1 MSRKLTTGFYI
12 TTIILTATIGTAL
25 ISMTNSASAQLFYQG
40 PPGQNGTQGPPGPT
54 GAQGPPGPT
63 GAQGPPG
70 PTGPPGPPGEPGPA
84 GQNGTQGPIGPAGE
98 QGPPGEPG
106 PPGPPGPPGEPGP
119 PGPEILAMNLTI
131 RNMEGQLVPLT
142 GVAQSLATC
151 NSDELVTGGG
161 FTITNGPGVVLS
173 SAPQGSSWM
182 VVAANPFGFGNSSLQ
197 AFAEC
202 AKTNQ

>member
-1 MSRKLTTGFYI
+1 MSRKLTAGFFI

-25 ISMTNSASAQLFYQG
+25 ISMTNSTSAQLFYQG
-40 PPGQNGTQGPPGPT
+40 PPGQNGT
-54 GAQGPPGPT
+54 
-63 GAQGPPG
+63 QGPPG

-98 QGPPGEPG
+98 QGPPGP
-106 PPGPPGPPGEPGP
+106 PGP
-119 PGPEILAMNLTI
+119 PGPEIPAMNLTI
-131 RNMEGQLVPLT
+131 RNMEGQVVPLT
-142 GVAQSLATC
+142 GIAQSLASC
-151 NSDELVTGGG
+151 NPDELVTGGG
-161 FTITNGPGVVLS
+161 FTITDGPGVVLS
-173 SAPQGSSWM
+173 SAPQGSSWI

>member
-1 MSRKLTTGFYI
+1 MSSKLTTGFFI

-25 ISMTNSASAQLFYQG
+25 IPMTNSVSAQLFYQG
-40 PPGQNGTQGPPGPT
+40 PPGQNGT
-54 GAQGPPGPT
+54 QGPPGPT

-98 QGPPGEPG
+98 QGPPGPPGPTG
-106 PPGPPGPPGEPGP
+106 PPGPPGPPGPTGPPGP
-119 PGPEILAMNLTI
+119 PGPQIPAMNLTI

-142 GVAQSLATC
+142 GIAQSLATC

-173 SAPQGSSWM
+173 SAPQGSSWI

>member
-1 MSRKLTTGFYI
+1 MSRKLTTGFFI

-40 PPGQNGTQGPPGPT
+40 PPG
-54 GAQGPPGPT
+54 
-63 GAQGPPG
+63 
-70 PTGPPGPPGEPGPA
+70 PTGPQGPPGEPGPA

-98 QGPPGEPG
+98 QGPPGP
-106 PPGPPGPPGEPGP
+106 PGP
-119 PGPEILAMNLTI
+119 PGPEIPAMNLTI

-142 GVAQSLATC
+142 GIAQSLATC
-151 NSDELVTGGG
+151 NPDELVTGGG
-161 FTITNGPGVVLS
+161 FSITNGPGVVLS
-173 SAPQGSSWM
+173 SAPQGSSWI

>member
-1 MSRKLTTGFYI
+1 MSSKLTTGFFI

-25 ISMTNSASAQLFYQG
+25 ISMTNSVSAQLFYQG
-40 PPGQNGTQGPPGPT
+40 PPGQNGT
-54 GAQGPPGPT
+54 QGPPGPT

-98 QGPPGEPG
+98 QGPPG
-106 PPGPPGPPGEPGP
+106 PPGPPGPQIP
-119 PGPEILAMNLTI
+119 AMNLTI

-142 GVAQSLATC
+142 GIAQSLATC

-173 SAPQGSSWM
+173 SAPQGSSWI

>member
-1 MSRKLTTGFYI
+1 MSRKLTTGFFI

-54 GAQGPPGPT
+54 G
-63 GAQGPPG
+63 
-70 PTGPPGPPGEPGPA
+70 PPGPP

-98 QGPPGEPG
+98 QGPPGLPG
-106 PPGPPGPPGEPGP
+106 PIGPIGPIGLS
-119 PGPEILAMNLTI
+119 GPEIPSMNLTI
-131 RNMEGQLVPLT
+131 RNMEGQIVPLT
-142 GVAQSLATC
+142 GIAQSLATC

-161 FTITNGPGVVLS
+161 FSITNGPGVVLS
-173 SAPQGSSWM
+173 SAPQGSSWI

>member
-1 MSRKLTTGFYI
+1 MSRNLTTGFFI
-12 TTIILTATIGTAL
+12 MTIILTATIGTAL

-70 PTGPPGPPGEPGPA
+70 PTGPPGPPG
-84 GQNGTQGPIGPAGE
+84 
-98 QGPPGEPG
+98 
-106 PPGPPGPPGEPGP
+106 
-119 PGPEILAMNLTI
+119 PEIPAMNLTI

-142 GVAQSLATC
+142 GIAQSLATC

-173 SAPQGSSWM
+173 SAPQGSSWI

>member
-1 MSRKLTTGFYI
+1 MSRKLTTGFFI

-40 PPGQNGTQGPPGPT
+40 PPGQNGTQGPPGP
-54 GAQGPPGPT
+54 A
-63 GAQGPPG
+63 
-70 PTGPPGPPGEPGPA
+70 GPPGPPGEPGPA

-98 QGPPGEPG
+98 QGPPG
-106 PPGPPGPPGEPGP
+106 PPGPPGEPGP
-119 PGPEILAMNLTI
+119 AGPEIPAMNLTI
-131 RNMEGQLVPLT
+131 RNMEGQIVPLT

-151 NSDELVTGGG
+151 NPDELVTGGG

-173 SAPQGSSWM
+173 SAPQGNSWI

>member
-98 QGPPGEPG
+98 QGPPG
-106 PPGPPGPPGEPGP
+106 PPGPPGPQIP
-119 PGPEILAMNLTI
+119 AMNLTI

-142 GVAQSLATC
+142 GIAQSLATC

-173 SAPQGSSWM
+173 SAPQGSSWI

>member
-1 MSRKLTTGFYI
+1 MSRKLTAGFFI

-63 GAQGPPG
+63 G
-70 PTGPPGPPGEPGPA
+70 PPGPPGEPGPA

-98 QGPPGEPG
+98 QGPPGPPGPAGPAG
-106 PPGPPGPPGEPGP
+106 PPGPAGA
-119 PGPEILAMNLTI
+119 EIPAMNLTI

-142 GVAQSLATC
+142 GIAQSLATC

-173 SAPQGSSWM
+173 SAPQGSSWI

>member
-1 MSRKLTTGFYI
+1 MSRKLTTGFFI

-63 GAQGPPG
+63 GPPGPPGEPGPAGQNGTQGPPG

-84 GQNGTQGPIGPAGE
+84 GQNGTRGPIGPAGE
-98 QGPPGEPG
+98 K
-106 PPGPPGPPGEPGP
+106 GP
-119 PGPEILAMNLTI
+119 PGPEIPAMNLTI

-142 GVAQSLATC
+142 GIAQSLATC

-173 SAPQGSSWM
+173 SAPQGSSWI

>member
-1 MSRKLTTGFYI
+1 MSRKLTTGFFI

-54 GAQGPPGPT
+54 GPQ
-63 GAQGPPG
+63 
-70 PTGPPGPPGEPGPA
+70 GPPGEPGPA

-98 QGPPGEPG
+98 QGPPGP
-106 PPGPPGPPGEPGP
+106 PGP
-119 PGPEILAMNLTI
+119 PGPEIPAMNLTI
-131 RNMEGQLVPLT
+131 RNMEGQIVPLT
-142 GVAQSLATC
+142 GIAQSLATC
-151 NSDELVTGGG
+151 NPDELVTGGG
-161 FTITNGPGVVLS
+161 FSITNGPGVVLS
-173 SAPQGSSWM
+173 SAPQGSSWI

>member
-1 MSRKLTTGFYI
+1 MSRKLTTGFFI

-70 PTGPPGPPGEPGPA
+70 PTGAQGPPGPPGEPGPA

-98 QGPPGEPG
+98 QGPPGPAG
-106 PPGPPGPPGEPGP
+106 PAGPPGEPGP
-119 PGPEILAMNLTI
+119 EIPAINLTI
-131 RNMEGQLVPLT
+131 RNMEGQLVQLT
-142 GVAQSLATC
+142 GIAQSHATC

-173 SAPQGSSWM
+173 SAPQGSSWI

>member
-1 MSRKLTTGFYI
+1 MSRKLTTGFFI

-70 PTGPPGPPGEPGPA
+70 PPGEPGPA

-98 QGPPGEPG
+98 QGPPGPAG
-106 PPGPPGPPGEPGP
+106 PAGPAGPPGEPGP
-119 PGPEILAMNLTI
+119 EIPAINLTI
-131 RNMEGQLVPLT
+131 RNMEGQLVQLT
-142 GVAQSLATC
+142 GIAQSHATC

-173 SAPQGSSWM
+173 SAPQGSSWI

>member
-1 MSRKLTTGFYI
+1 MSRKLTTGFFI

-70 PTGPPGPPGEPGPA
+70 PPGEPGPA

-98 QGPPGEPG
+98 QGPPGPAG
-106 PPGPPGPPGEPGP
+106 PAGPPGEPGP
-119 PGPEILAMNLTI
+119 EIPAINLTI
-131 RNMEGQLVPLT
+131 RNMEGQLVQLT
-142 GVAQSLATC
+142 GIAQSHATC

-173 SAPQGSSWM
+173 SAPQGSSWI

>member
-1 MSRKLTTGFYI
+1 MSRKLTTGFFI

-70 PTGPPGPPGEPGPA
+70 PPGEPGPAGPAGPPGEPGPE
-84 GQNGTQGPIGPAGE
+84 IPA
-98 QGPPGEPG
+98 
-106 PPGPPGPPGEPGP
+106 
-119 PGPEILAMNLTI
+119 INLTI
-131 RNMEGQLVPLT
+131 RNMEGQLVQLT
-142 GVAQSLATC
+142 GIAQSHATC

-173 SAPQGSSWM
+173 SAPQGSSWI